1 MIKRGSRFSKTW
13 YASPSIRGAVIVALV
28 VVVFLVLMLFFRE
41 DGGGSSSSS
50 TVKMEKWNRF
60 DDTVKFQ
67 PTVERK
73 NGTEL
78 IWQIPDRPKAV
89 LFLAHGCGGKAGNFW
104 DRTSSCPDCVG
115 LPEERLIVL
124 DALSRKFAVLAMSSS
139 GVCWSFGKERL
150 VVAGVIKW
158 WIEKQK
164 LEKLP
169 LVALGAS
176 SGGYFVSA
184 LAAALRFNSITLM
197 IAEGLFSRMDIPK
210 DYPPTLFVH
219 MPKDEDRKLR
229 VDENLEVLKE
239 MGVDVAEIKC
249 MEFSLSPTFLADRI
263 PNLDLATS
271 VNLFKL
277 FQEKGFIDK
286 NGFMRKDGRA
296 TRWKAAASERKI
308 LFPDKKLFNHI
319 QEELNLAFAYHE
331 MTSLQD
337 EQIFFWFESHMK

>member
-1 MIKRGSRFSKTW
+1 MIKRGTRISKTF
-13 YASPSIRGAVIVALV
+13 YGSSSAVIVAFV
-28 VVVFLVLMLFFRE
+28 VVVFLVLMLFIRE
-41 DGGGSSSSS
+41 DGGNGSSFS
-50 TVKMEKWNRF
+50 TVTMEKWNIF
-60 DDTVKFQ
+60 ENDVKFQ
-67 PTVERK
+67 PTAERR

-89 LFLAHGCGGKAGNFW
+89 LFVAHGCKGKAANFW
-104 DRTSSCPDCVG
+104 DKTSTCPDCVG

-124 DALSRKFAVLAMSSS
+124 HALSRKFAVLTISSS
-139 GVCWSFGKERL
+139 GICWSFGNERL
-150 VVAGVIKW
+150 VVAGVVKW

-184 LAAALRFNSITLM
+184 LAADLRFTSITLM
-197 IAEGLFSRMDIPK
+197 IAEGLFSRMDISK

-219 MPKDEDRKLR
+219 MPKDEARRLK
-229 VDENLEVLKE
+229 VDENLEVLKD

-249 MEFSLSPTFLADRI
+249 IEFPLSPNFLADRI
-263 PNLDLATS
+263 PNLDLNIS
-271 VNLFKL
+271 VELFKL

-286 NGFMRKDGRA
+286 NGFMRNDGRA
-296 TRWKAAASERKI
+296 TRWKAAANERKI
-308 LFPDKKLFNHI
+308 ILPDKNLVNHI

-331 MTSLQD
+331 MTSLQT
-337 EQIFFWFESHMK
+337 EQIFSWFESHMK